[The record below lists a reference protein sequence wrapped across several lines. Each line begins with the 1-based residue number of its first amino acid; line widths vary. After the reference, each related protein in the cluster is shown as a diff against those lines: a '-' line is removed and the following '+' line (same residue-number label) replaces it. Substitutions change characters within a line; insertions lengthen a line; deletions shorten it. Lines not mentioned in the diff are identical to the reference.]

1 MAGTEREV
9 IVHRKGATPA
19 GAGMLGIIPG
29 SMATRELSCA
39 AKARPARSKA
49 HRMGRV
55 MSRTKALPSFT
66 WSAIKKLL
74 AERWEGPLRP
84 DGWRRPPRIGRKGP
98 SHIAAPLFTAYLFRS
113 MSAGT
118 KPWGS
123 STLALL
129 RPGPFRRYIIG
140 TSISDT
146 GTWMQIM
153 AQGWVMSTLTNKAI
167 MLGMVNFAAGLPMIF
182 LTMLGGSAADRFDKR
197 KILIWTQVV
206 QIALAVVVGFLIF
219 TGRIQIWHIIAVA
232 GLLGIAFAFEHPAL
246 SALVP
251 ELVKREEIAGA
262 VALDRAVF
270 HCARL
275 VGPSVGGVI
284 VGLWGAATAFFT
296 NAFTFFA
303 LIVALLSLPPRA
315 VGSKEE
321 EEQRASGIKDGFRYV
336 RSDKPSL
343 AMVGMIASMT
353 IFIFPTVSVMM
364 PLYVRDVL
372 HMGPDRLGYLMAASG
387 VGSVC
392 GAITLVSI
400 SRSRRLGWMA
410 ASTLAVTFAV
420 LGLSRANAF
429 AWAAA
434 SLVAVSFGLSLI
446 FGLSNTI
453 VQERA
458 PSHLRGRVSAVMGLA
473 FFGLMPVT
481 GLGVTSLADAIG
493 MRTALAASAIGYGVT
508 ALFVLSRIG
517 GRLNETPAAL
527 SGLPAPEAV
536 AVS

>member
-1 MAGTEREV
+1 MNAGR
-9 IVHRKGATPA
+9 
-19 GAGMLGIIPG
+19 
-29 SMATRELSCA
+29 
-39 AKARPARSKA
+39 
-49 HRMGRV
+49 
-55 MSRTKALPSFT
+55 
-66 WSAIKKLL
+66 
-74 AERWEGPLRP
+74 
-84 DGWRRPPRIGRKGP
+84 
-98 SHIAAPLFTAYLFRS
+98 
-113 MSAGT
+113 

-123 STLALL
+123 GTLALL

-153 AQGWVMSTLTNKAI
+153 AQGWIMSTLTDKAI

-182 LTMLGGSAADRFDKR
+182 LTMFGGSVADRFDKR
-197 KILIWTQVV
+197 KILVWTQVV
-206 QIALAVVVGFLIF
+206 QIALAVVIGFLIF
-219 TGRIQIWHIIAVA
+219 TGRIQIWHIVAVA

-275 VGPSVGGVI
+275 VGPSVGGII
-284 VGLWGAATAFFT
+284 VGLWGAAMAFFT
-296 NAFTFFA
+296 NAITFVA
-303 LIVALLSLPPRA
+303 LIIALLSLPPREI
-315 VGSKEE
+315 GSKEE

-336 RSDKPSL
+336 RADKPSL
-343 AMVGMIASMT
+343 AMVGMIATMT

-372 HMGPDRLGYLMAASG
+372 HFGPDRFGYLMAFSA
-387 VGSVC
+387 VGSVF

-400 SRSRRLGWMA
+400 PRPRRLFGMTG
-410 ASTLAVTFAV
+410 STIAVTFAV
-420 LGLSRANAF
+420 FALSRVNIFTF
-429 AWAAA
+429 AAL
-434 SLVAVSFGLSLI
+434 SLVVISFGLSLI

-458 PSHLRGRVSAVMGLA
+458 PSHLRGRVSAVMGLS
-473 FFGLMPVT
+473 FFGLMPVA

-493 MRTALAASAIGYGVT
+493 MRPALAASAIAYGVS

-517 GRLNETPAAL
+517 GRLNETPLEVSNA
-527 SGLPAPEAV
+527 SSQEAV